1 MEAFER
7 KDYTTSL
14 REWEPLAQ
22 KGDAKA
28 QFLVGSLYYY
38 GQGVPQDYQQASKWL
53 RLAGEQGVTLA
64 QYMLGGLSLA
74 GLGVPKDA
82 NQARMWYRLAADQG
96 SVEAQFASFDGS
108 KLTVRDEVVKAS
120 RGGDAAWF
128 SEVVDWD
135 TKAGGQPV
143 SLKGCRFT
151 GVLEKRDGA
160 WKVVQF
166 HASMPVQGQAAQY

>member
-1 MEAFER
+1 MKRFALALSTCLLLAPAAFAASHTEMSAGPKAVVDQFNKIFESEDMAAFDRLFAHDADAVSFGTDASER
-7 KDYTTSL
+7 FVGFDALRRSVTT
-14 REWEPLAQ
+14 
-22 KGDAKA
+22 
-28 QFLVGSLYYY
+28 
-38 GQGVPQDYQQASKWL
+38 
-53 RLAGEQGVTLA
+53 
-64 QYMLGGLSLA
+64 
-74 GLGVPKDA
+74 
-82 NQARMWYRLAADQG
+82 
-96 SVEAQFASFDGS
+96 QFASFEGS
-108 KLTVRDEVVKAS
+108 KLAVRDEVVTVS

-151 GVLEKRDGA
+151 GVLEKRDGE

>member
-1 MEAFER
+1 MKHFALALSATLLLAPAAFASSHTEM
-7 KDYTTSL
+7 DAT
-14 REWEPLAQ
+14 A
-22 KGDAKA
+22 GAKA
-28 QFLVGSLYYY
+28 VVDQFNKIFESEDMAAFDRVFAHDADAVSFGTDAAERFVGY
-38 GQGVPQDYQQASKWL
+38 DAL
-53 RLAGEQGVTLA
+53 R
-64 QYMLGGLSLA
+64 
-74 GLGVPKDA
+74 K
-82 NQARMWYRLAADQG
+82 
-96 SVEAQFASFDGS
+96 SVEEQFASFEGS
-108 KLTVRDEVVKAS
+108 KLAVRDEVVKAS

>member
-1 MEAFER
+1 MKPFAIALA
-7 KDYTTSL
+7 TSL
-14 REWEPLAQ
+14 LLAPAAAFASSHTEMDHTA
-22 KGDAKA
+22 GAKA
-28 QFLVGSLYYY
+28 VVDQFNKIFESEDMAAFDRIFAHDADAVSFGTDAAERFVGYEAL
-38 GQGVPQDYQQASKWL
+38 K
-53 RLAGEQGVTLA
+53 
-64 QYMLGGLSLA
+64 
-74 GLGVPKDA
+74 K
-82 NQARMWYRLAADQG
+82 
-96 SVEAQFASFDGS
+96 SVAEQFASFEGS

-160 WKVVQF
+160 WQVVQF

>member
-1 MEAFER
+1 MNRFAIALAASLLLVPAAFASSRTEM
-7 KDYTTSL
+7 D
-14 REWEPLAQ
+14 AAA
-22 KGDAKA
+22 GAKA
-28 QFLVGSLYYY
+28 VVDEVNKIFESEDMAAFDRIFAHDADAVSFGTDAAERFVGY
-38 GQGVPQDYQQASKWL
+38 
-53 RLAGEQGVTLA
+53 
-64 QYMLGGLSLA
+64 
-74 GLGVPKDA
+74 DA
-82 NQARMWYRLAADQG
+82 LKK
-96 SVEAQFASFDGS
+96 SVAEQFASFDGS

>member
-1 MEAFER
+1 MRRFALILSFFALSATLLLAPAAFAASHTEMNAEA
-7 KDYTTSL
+7 
-14 REWEPLAQ
+14 
-22 KGDAKA
+22 GAKA
-28 QFLVGSLYYY
+28 VVDEFNKIFESEDMAAFDRIFAHDADAVSFGTDAAERFVGF
-38 GQGVPQDYQQASKWL
+38 DAL
-53 RLAGEQGVTLA
+53 RKSVT
-64 QYMLGGLSLA
+64 S
-74 GLGVPKDA
+74 
-82 NQARMWYRLAADQG
+82 
-96 SVEAQFASFDGS
+96 QFASFEGS
-108 KLTVRDEVVKAS
+108 KLAVRDEVVKVS

-135 TKAGGQPV
+135 TKAGGEAV

>member
-1 MEAFER
+1 MNRSAIALAASLLLVPAAFASSHTEM
-7 KDYTTSL
+7 D
-14 REWEPLAQ
+14 AAA
-22 KGDAKA
+22 GAKA
-28 QFLVGSLYYY
+28 VVDQFNKIFESEDMAAFDRVFAHDADAVSFGTDAAERFVGY
-38 GQGVPQDYQQASKWL
+38 DAL
-53 RLAGEQGVTLA
+53 R
-64 QYMLGGLSLA
+64 
-74 GLGVPKDA
+74 K
-82 NQARMWYRLAADQG
+82 
-96 SVEAQFASFDGS
+96 SVEEQFASFDGS
-108 KLTVRDEVVKAS
+108 KLAVRDEVVKAS

>member
-1 MEAFER
+1 MKRVALALSACLLLAAAAFASSHTEM
-7 KDYTTSL
+7 D
-14 REWEPLAQ
+14 AAA
-22 KGDAKA
+22 GAKA
-28 QFLVGSLYYY
+28 VVDQFNKIFESEDMAAFDRVFAHDADAVSFGTDAAERFVGY
-38 GQGVPQDYQQASKWL
+38 DAL
-53 RLAGEQGVTLA
+53 R
-64 QYMLGGLSLA
+64 
-74 GLGVPKDA
+74 K
-82 NQARMWYRLAADQG
+82 

-143 SLKGCRFT
+143 NLKGCRFT

>member
-1 MEAFER
+1 MKRFALALSACLLTAPGAAFASSHTEM
-7 KDYTTSL
+7 D
-14 REWEPLAQ
+14 AAA
-22 KGDAKA
+22 GAKA
-28 QFLVGSLYYY
+28 VVDQFNKIFESEDMAAFDRVFAHDADAVSFGTDAAERFVGF
-38 GQGVPQDYQQASKWL
+38 DAL
-53 RLAGEQGVTLA
+53 R
-64 QYMLGGLSLA
+64 
-74 GLGVPKDA
+74 K
-82 NQARMWYRLAADQG
+82 
-96 SVEAQFASFDGS
+96 SVESQFASFDGS

-135 TKAGGQPV
+135 TKAGGEAV